1 MHQVR
6 SAGPFLYYILQDEN
20 PCFSCPYGLYLLAKF
35 ILRGH
40 VAVSR
45 NRRAPQL
52 PLIACAPIDLELGL
66 CLLVGITPVSL
77 DAKNFFGKAFEEAA
91 NRSEAVISQDFF
103 ETSIIQIKQ
112 SDCTKFLDALTII
125 LS

>member
-1 MHQVR
+1 MNQVR
-6 SAGPFLYYILQDEN
+6 SAGPFLYYILQEEN
-20 PCFSCPYGLYLLAKF
+20 PAFSCPYGLYLLAKF
-35 ILRGH
+35 LLRAY

-52 PLIACAPIDLELGL
+52 PLIVCAPIDLELGL
-66 CLLVGITPVSL
+66 SLLVGVTPVSL
-77 DAKNFFGKAFEEAA
+77 DAKNFFGKAFEEAG
-91 NRSEAVISQDFF
+91 NRSEAIISQDFF

-112 SDCTKFLDALTII
+112 IHCTKFLDALTII